1 MTYCID
7 FFRKFKKDGNFCGL
21 DPKEEARITKYLDL
35 IDQIVNKQKIPEAQ
49 VIDSLSVRAARP
61 LLSAEGEVRTEG
73 LNFVVQQIKKGKK
86 ITNKDLQAKLGEYLE
101 KHPAVE
107 HDVKKVDMS
116 TASDGE
122 NTHISTGKGAFSEH
136 VPPAPVTVPLQA
148 APDAPAAQTLKQKY
162 GGQEEQAK
170 PPQHV
175 AAGPDVSVSPAIPAW
190 SQKLCESGKC
200 PDGNRHMKP
209 GTLGKKCD
217 LSGLFITDMHVCPIL
232 ERQRRAAAGGFV
244 PASQVRTEPL
254 TGGTY
259 TIPPPMKISKTML
272 TVTEAE
278 DLAATFI
285 SRSGFFTAKE
295 QEQIDELVRAQYE
308 GIRSRSDF
316 LKVAGNWFLAQTE
329 GE

>member
-1 MTYCID
+1 MTGI
-7 FFRKFKKDGNFCGL
+7 L
-21 DPKEEARITKYLDL
+21 T
-35 IDQIVNKQKIPEAQ
+35 
-49 VIDSLSVRAARP
+49 P
-61 LLSAEGEVRTEG
+61 LFEGKEVRLIEQTGELWIPLADIVSAWGIDRSTPDNMINRNAEVFAG
-73 LNFVVQQIKKGKK
+73 LVTTVLDAASTPMTAINERGLYLMMGK
-86 ITNKDLQAKLGEYLE
+86 ITTGRVKNKSAREAIIRFQRWFPELIQKYRKGEI
-101 KHPAVE
+101 V
-107 HDVKKVDMS
+107 
-116 TASDGE
+116 
-122 NTHISTGKGAFSEH
+122 
-136 VPPAPVTVPLQA
+136 QA
-148 APDAPAAQTLKQKY
+148 APDLRTELQEAKDLAALCDRPADSFLAVVFRKHGRKDLADALTQPV
-162 GGQEEQAK
+162 
-170 PPQHV
+170 PPTP
-175 AAGPDVSVSPAIPAW
+175 GPSQPGIWMIP
-190 SQKLCESGKC
+190 Q
-200 PDGNRHMKP
+200 DI
-209 GTLGKKCD
+209 GKKCD

-244 PASQVRTEPL
+244 PASQVRTDPL

-285 SRSGFFTAKE
+285 SRSGFLTAKE